1 MKLRSIALILSVAL
15 ASSAAYAQTG
25 VYITGDAQQFT
36 QEGVDGHPAPGGELD
51 RPWLF
56 GPTYGIYYDFTRVP
70 GLGKL
75 KKCPIVLGVDA
86 RGDIFRLQEYGSQ
99 FDREDGIFSIRL
111 ATRKP
116 LGAKHMP
123 KKLTPYLQGGFGIGH
138 TRIPARTTYNNNFIY
153 QGSFGVDRQLPGK
166 FKRFDWRVFEV
177 SLGSLG
183 NYPTG
188 YYSYN
193 GGHGAGQS
201 NYLFTLGTGLV
212 FHVR

>member
-1 MKLRSIALILSVAL
+1 MKLRSIALILSVTL
-15 ASSAAYAQTG
+15 ASAAAYAQTG
-25 VYITGDAQQFT
+25 VYITGNAQQFT
-36 QEGVDGHPAPGGELD
+36 QEGVLAIPGTHSNID

-70 GLGKL
+70 GL
-75 KKCPIVLGVDA
+75 KKAPIVLGIDA
-86 RGDIFRLQEYGSQ
+86 RGDTFRLQEYGSQ
-99 FDREDGIFSIRL
+99 FDRQDGLFSIRV
-111 ATRKP
+111 ASKKP
-116 LGAKHMP
+116 L
-123 KKLTPYLQGGFGIGH
+123 KKEYMLLKSTPYLQGGFGVGH

-153 QGSFGVDRQLPGK
+153 QVSFGADRKLPGK
-166 FKRFDWRVFEV
+166 FKKFDWRMFEA
-177 SLGSLG
+177 SLSSLN

-212 FHVR
+212 FHLR